1 MTEQVKKRTGLT
13 FLMGISL
20 LAVLCFSGIA
30 QAQSQ
35 SKEAMQGQG
44 QAQAQVSDKEATS
57 FAHAYN
63 AVRGIQ
69 KQYSQEVQGV
79 QDKSQIKNLQKKYTN
94 KMIKKVE
101 NNGLSVDRYNE
112 IAQAMQRDENL
123 REKIE
128 KKMQSLQ

>member
-35 SKEAMQGQG
+35 SGEAMQGQG
-44 QAQAQVSDKEATS
+44 QVQTQVSDKEATS
-57 FAHAYN
+57 FANAFN
-63 AVRGIQ
+63 AVREIK

-79 QDKSQIKNLQKKYTN
+79 QDESKIKELQQKYTDM
-94 KMIKKVE
+94 MIKQVE
-101 NNGLSVDRYNE
+101 DNGLSVDRYNE
-112 IAQAMQRDENL
+112 IAQAMQRDKNL
-123 REKIE
+123 QQKIE
-128 KKMQSLQ
+128 KKRKAQ

>member
-35 SKEAMQGQG
+35 SGEAMQGQG
-44 QAQAQVSDKEATS
+44 QVQTQVSDEEATS
-57 FAHAYN
+57 FANAFN

-69 KQYSQEVQGV
+69 EQYSQEVQGV
-79 QDKSQIKNLQKKYTN
+79 QDESQIKELQQKYTD
-94 KMIKKVE
+94 KMIKQVE
-101 NNGLSVDRYNE
+101 DNGLSVDRYNE
-112 IAQAMQRDENL
+112 IAQAMQRDEEL
-123 REKIE
+123 RQKIE
-128 KKMQSLQ
+128 KKMEAQ

>member
-1 MTEQVKKRTGLT
+1 MTKRVKNRTGLT
-13 FLMGISL
+13 LLMGISL

-35 SKEAMQGQG
+35 NGKEFQG

-69 KQYSQEVQGV
+69 KQYSQEIQGV
-79 QDKSQIKNLQKKYTN
+79 KDKSQIKNLQKKYTN

>member
-1 MTEQVKKRTGLT
+1 MIEQLKNRTGLT
-13 FLMGISL
+13 LLMGISL

-35 SKEAMQGQG
+35 NGKEFQGQT
-44 QAQAQVSDKEATS
+44 QAQVTDKEATS
-57 FAHAYN
+57 FANAYN

-69 KQYSQEVQGV
+69 EQYSQEVQGV
-79 QDKSQIKNLQKKYTN
+79 QDKSQIKKLQQKYTD
-94 KMIKKVE
+94 KMIEKVE

-123 REKIE
+123 RKKIE
-128 KKMQSLQ
+128 KKMQNMQ